1 MVTRRGSKGAIG
13 SFISVT
19 TNQPLIVFVQLGVNP
34 SPILLHSAE
43 LAIAQ
48 MEIATGVLIT
58 NNPSEWSGFPGLVIK
73 YDIKKHRHASIKRLI
88 KRFPEREEISGSYW
102 IYTLERLFALKIL
115 CDFFPQSTPMLHI
128 ESDNYSLIDRL
139 IFDEMVTRC
148 SKVSVP
154 RFSEIQGIASVLF
167 APTLRVLDETINEFG
182 DYIDGSKSWL
192 GDMNLLGLAL
202 NDGVVQELPTKLE
215 HSWEIGSPQQNENI
229 HRLIFD
235 GLAIGQYL
243 HGQDPYH
250 TNGYAIPK
258 HINEYFDESIASW
271 KWFIANTDR
280 SRVSQLRFESNSEVF
295 RVANIHVHSK
305 LMLPTL
311 DSSNE
316 IWRETIDIANG
327 LKPPV
332 ATKQPKYDIHSEDI
346 SLLNKF
352 RFARRNGWRHVV
364 RESIKRVMRMFTK
377 QKS

>member
-1 MVTRRGSKGAIG
+1 MI
-13 SFISVT
+13 
-19 TNQPLIVFVQLGVNP
+19 TNQPLIVFVQLGTNP

-43 LAIAQ
+43 LAIGQ
-48 MEIATGVLIT
+48 MDGAAGALIT
-58 NNPSEWSGFPGLVIK
+58 NNPSEWSEFPGTVIQ
-73 YDIKKHRHASIKRLI
+73 YDIEKHRHPSIQKLI

-102 IYTLERLFALKIL
+102 IYTLERLFALKIMS
-115 CDFFPQSTPMLHI
+115 DYFPKTTPMLHI

-139 IFDEMVTRC
+139 IFDEMITRC
-148 SKVSVP
+148 SKVAVP

-167 APTLRVLDETINEFG
+167 APTLSVLEETIHKFSN
-182 DYIDGSKSWL
+182 YIDGSKSWL

-215 HSWEIGSPQQNENI
+215 HSWEIGSTQQNENNY
-229 HRLIFD
+229 RLIFD

-258 HINEYFDESIASW
+258 HINENFDEPIASW
-271 KWFIANTDR
+271 KWFIAGTDR
-280 SRVSQLRFESNSEVF
+280 DHVSQLNFESNSKIF

-305 LMLPTL
+305 LLLPTL

-316 IWRETIDIANG
+316 IWRETIEIANG

-332 ATKQPKYDIHSEDI
+332 ATKRPNYEIHTEAI

-352 RFARRNGWRHVV
+352 RFARRNGWPHVV
-364 RESIKRVMRMFTK
+364 RESVKRVTRMLAK
-377 QKS
+377 QKY